1 MMQWSDVV
9 PENRKEKKPALETDP
24 RFPSGEWKGFWLQRG
39 FPGRQ
44 WMALSLEFRAGN
56 VTGEGRDL
64 VGDFLLQGTY
74 LLDTGKC
81 GMIKTYVGLYS
92 LIYDG
97 ANEND
102 GKWIWGVW
110 HLPGESG
117 GFHIW
122 PKGEA
127 DPTLSRLSEAKELPA
142 EEHGQNKLVPVEATA
157 GNFPRNQR

>member
-1 MMQWSDVV
+1 VRQKS
-9 PENRKEKKPALETDP
+9 EKKPPIEADP

-64 VGDFLLQGTY
+64 VGDFLLNGTY
-74 LLDTGKC
+74 ALDTGKC
-81 GMIKTYVGLYS
+81 SLIKTYVGRYS
-92 LIYDG
+92 VVYDG

-110 HLPGESG
+110 KLPLDTG

-127 DPTLSRLSEAKELPA
+127 DPTLHRKSAQQALPA
-142 EEHGQNKLVPVEATA
+142 AAPTEKKLVPIGAAEDAEGSDA
-157 GNFPRNQR
+157 PR